1 MARRGRQEFSVQ
13 EAVNMDAFG
22 DWNYQEVDLS
32 SAGAKSVTAI
42 TASNP
47 AKKIVMYN
55 EPGGTTATIE
65 TDDVLTLTINGQTG
79 DDNEK
84 LVKIDSSDLP
94 FTLTGLLVT
103 SLTITNS
110 DPEGTEGISVLSFH

>member
-65 TDDVLTLTINGQTG
+65 TDDVLTLTINGQS
-79 DDNEK
+79 DSEK

>member
-47 AKKIVMYN
+47 AKKY
-55 EPGGTTATIE
+55 
-65 TDDVLTLTINGQTG
+65 TDDVLTLTINGQS
-79 DDNEK
+79 DSEK